1 MRRPSLF
8 GGNRYRP
15 RMAGPNPSAHAAPAI
30 AFFVCAAGIA
40 VFSAMDAV
48 MKGLVI
54 AIGVYN
60 AMLWRTLCG
69 LLLSGGLAAIRPF
82 ARPTRATLRVHIARG
97 LVSVVMALLFFW
109 GLARVPMAQAI
120 ALSFIA
126 PLLSLLLAAV
136 ILKERV
142 ERHTVIAS
150 LIGLAG
156 VGVILAGQA
165 SADYGPEAM
174 AGAIAILLSAL
185 CYAFNIILMRQQAL
199 VADPIEVSLF
209 QNITVGTCLLIAAP
223 FLARA
228 PVQGEMLTILLA
240 ALFATVSQLL
250 MAWAYARAPANYL
263 APTEYTAFV
272 WAALFGWLVFAEPL
286 MPATVA
292 GAALI
297 IGACLFAARRRPIPY
312 AASEGAA

>member
-1 MRRPSLF
+1 MTGSSPQS
-8 GGNRYRP
+8 
-15 RMAGPNPSAHAAPAI
+15 SAAPAI
-30 AFFVCAAGIA
+30 AFLVCAAGIA

-60 AMLWRTLCG
+60 AMFWRTLSG
-69 LLLSGGLAAIRPF
+69 LVLSGTLAAVRPF
-82 ARPTRATLRVHIARG
+82 ARPSKAALRVHIVRG

-126 PLLSLLLAAV
+126 PLLSLLLAAL

-142 ERHTVIAS
+142 ERHTIIAS
-150 LIGLAG
+150 LVGLVG
-156 VGVILAGQA
+156 VGVILAGQG
-165 SADYGPEAM
+165 SADYGNEAM

-209 QNITVGTCLLIAAP
+209 QNITVGTCLLLAAP
-223 FLARA
+223 FLARVPGA
-228 PVQGEMLTILLA
+228 ADVPTIILA
-240 ALFATVSQLL
+240 AVFATLSQIL

-286 MPATVA
+286 ATATVA